1 MGNGVAIPVGSSN
14 FERVTDKCKVIAKEH
29 GFSDA
34 QIQSFVDIARL
45 VQHRLYVSLSI
56 DLHVLFS
63 QVSGKGK

>member
-1 MGNGVAIPVGSSN
+1 MGNGVATPIGESN
-14 FERVTDKCKVIAKEH
+14 FEQVADKCKVIAKEH

-45 VQHRLYVSLSI
+45 VQHRLYVSLCI

-63 QVSGKGK
+63 QLSGKGK